1 MEIFMTTGEKIRKIR
16 KMSGM
21 TQEELANKLSVTRQ
35 TISRYESG
43 ASVIDLDTAATL
55 CRLFQISLD
64 EFADNAQEEKKAV
77 KNDEKISLKDMMN
90 ASRRI
95 QQNTVVLL
103 GGLFFIMIGVLA
115 ELFVLAIQSTTLSIE
130 YMMYR
135 YIATGEYAYAPVD
148 YEKLMIPGFV
158 LAGIGL
164 ILCGVCAFRKIKE
177 RQHEKNI

>member
-1 MEIFMTTGEKIRKIR
+1 MTETFMTTGEKIRKIR

-21 TQEELANKLSVTRQ
+21 TQEELASKLSVTRQ

-43 ASVIDLDTAATL
+43 ASVIDLETAATL

-64 EFADNAQEEKKAV
+64 EFADDMQKEKKAM
-77 KNDEKISLKDMMN
+77 KTDEKITLKDMMN
-90 ASRRI
+90 ANRRS

-115 ELFVLAIQSTTLSIE
+115 ELFVLAIQNTTLSIE

-135 YIATGEYAYAPVD
+135 YIATGQYAYAPVD
-148 YEKLMIPGFV
+148 YKTLMIPGFV
-158 LAGIGL
+158 LASVGL
-164 ILCGVCAFRKIKE
+164 ILCGICVFRKTKKE
-177 RQHEKNI
+177 KRYE

>member
-1 MEIFMTTGEKIRKIR
+1 MTTGEKIRQIR

-21 TQEELANKLSVTRQ
+21 TQEELASKLSVTRQ

-43 ASVIDLDTAATL
+43 ASTIDLETAATL

-64 EFADNAQEEKKAV
+64 EFADDAQEEKKAM
-77 KNDEKISLKDMMN
+77 KANEKITLKDMMN
-90 ASRRI
+90 ANRRS

-115 ELFVLAIQSTTLSIE
+115 ELFVLAIRSTTLSME

-135 YIATGEYAYAPVD
+135 YITIGEYASAPVD
-148 YEKLMIPGFV
+148 YEILMIPGFM
-158 LAGIGL
+158 LAGVGL
-164 ILCGVCAFRKIKE
+164 ILCGICAFRKIKE
-177 RQHEKNI
+177 KQHE